1 MHTNTVY
8 LWQLGYHFGIL
19 SRDLLSLEYFRFM
32 NYHVIN
38 ERWLMFHIRK
48 RTYFLW
54 GYNLTFS
61 FLDGIMI
68 LLLSFHINDDIFLS
82 YIFFNV
88 KFIERTMK

>member
-1 MHTNTVY
+1 
-8 LWQLGYHFGIL
+8 
-19 SRDLLSLEYFRFM
+19 
-32 NYHVIN
+32 
-38 ERWLMFHIRK
+38 MFHIRK